1 MRTHR
6 TSSRL
11 TAFALAI
18 GLASVTRAWAKE
30 YLTPGF
36 LDRTTRPMILAA
48 LPPHAEFIKQ
58 QAVMTAE
65 MVKEAAA
72 LEDGANKAIV
82 AVLQEK
88 GYAARVVTMHEI
100 DSTPGLKEVLRRVD
114 ARYDEEWSKA
124 MSKPKEARKGR
135 YSIGDD
141 AVAACSLLKVDGLVM
156 SRIVAVG
163 HSGGSQAITMILS
176 LGQAY
181 AQSYARISLSVI
193 EGKAG
198 RVEGHFNGLKYTTT
212 GGLLKKPDKVMAD
225 LVSNA
230 IDDYPKASEIKVAKG
245 QKQETSAEE
254 AASSAA
260 DDAAIADFEA
270 MLEKKNAGSAP
281 PAAEAAPPP
290 PDGAP
295 PAEAPPPQPPPQE
308 KPPESPPRSDQ
319 PEPVPPPPAEPPP

>member
-1 MRTHR
+1 MRAHR
-6 TSSRL
+6 TSSRPSRRIAL
-11 TAFALAI
+11 ALAI
-18 GLASVTRAWAKE
+18 GLASATGAWAKP
-30 YLTPGF
+30 YMTPGF
-36 LDRTTRPMILAA
+36 LDRSTRPMILAA

-65 MVKEAAA
+65 MVQEAAA

-82 AVLQEK
+82 ATLQEK
-88 GYAARVVTMHEI
+88 GYAARVITLREI
-100 DSTPGLKEVLRRVD
+100 DATPGLREVLRRVD

-135 YSIGDD
+135 YSVGDD

-163 HSGGSQAITMILS
+163 NSGGKQALTVILS

-198 RVEGHFNGLKYTTT
+198 HVEGHFTGLKYTTT

-230 IDDYPKASEIKVAKG
+230 IDDCPKWSEIKVAKG
-245 QKQETSAEE
+245 AKQETETE
-254 AASSAA
+254 AAATSAA
-260 DDAAIADFEA
+260 DEAAIADFEA
-270 MLEKKNAGSAP
+270 MLEKKKAGSASP
-281 PAAEAAPPP
+281 PA
-290 PDGAP
+290 
-295 PAEAPPPQPPPQE
+295 QE
-308 KPPESPPRSDQ
+308 PT
-319 PEPVPPPPAEPPP
+319 PVPPPPAEPPPAEPPP